1 MKKTLAM
8 FLALAMVSAL
18 CGMLFVSAEDTNL
31 AAGKS
36 YTTTAIFT
44 TDGVQNWPDEDG
56 ITLTDGIKAASD
68 AGYAD
73 PSWVGFNKQSSDY
86 DASEGGFGATTI
98 IDLGASSDLSKIAF
112 QAWGGDAGISV
123 PYWMNLYVSADGE
136 TYTSAGYLE
145 INTDAATA
153 GVNAYE
159 MDLDVTAQ
167 YVKICLYGYGWIF
180 IDEFEIY
187 GSAAVGNDETSDEPE
202 DEPSVPSTE
211 TVEEVITIDGKL
223 DDTGYT
229 KATWFNKGV
238 WQTIDT
244 VDADG
249 NVTTVAPVLK
259 DNDIK
264 YTTRTDADNIYLA
277 IQVTDEV
284 VLTTALDPEYKN
296 DVSKFSQAGAT
307 NFRLWFLGDGM
318 EKRTFYDLL
327 WDGEKLVAFRE
338 KVDTEEIKFAF
349 NTDGGVL
356 TLELAIAKASLSI
369 TDSYK
374 MMVTYSA
381 PDFGEGEKIGYNAF
395 HMTEFVRGEDGKLAE
410 GWSGND
416 AMYVAYNDA
425 DVVLGSYEVDV
436 DAPSTEPSEEPSE
449 EPSDTPSES
458 KPPKTGDAGILVF
471 AVLGVVAFCGA
482 AVAIKARG

>member
-8 FLALAMVSAL
+8 VLALALVSAL

-56 ITLTDGIKAASD
+56 VTLTDGIKAASD
-68 AGYAD
+68 AGYDD

-86 DASEGGFGATTI
+86 DASEGGFGATTV
-98 IDLGASSDLSKIAF
+98 IDLGASSDLSKLAF

-123 PYWMNLYVSADGE
+123 PYWVNLYVSADGE
-136 TYTSAGYLE
+136 TYTQAGYLE
-145 INTDAATA
+145 INPDNAAA

-167 YVKICLYGYGWIF
+167 YVKVCFYGYGWIF
-180 IDEFEIY
+180 IDEIEIY
-187 GSAAVGNDETSDEPE
+187 GSAAAAGGDEPSDDPS

-211 TVEEVITIDGKL
+211 TVEEVITVDGKL
-223 DDTGYT
+223 DDTGYE

-238 WQTIDT
+238 WQSVDT

-249 NVTTVAPVLK
+249 NVTKVAPVLEGI
-259 DNDIK
+259 DIK
-264 YTTRTDADNIYLA
+264 YTTRTDAENVYLA

-284 VLTTALDPEYKN
+284 AFKTALDPNAY
-296 DVSKFSQAGAT
+296 DQSGAT
-307 NFRLWFLGDGM
+307 NYRLWFLGDGM

-327 WDGEKLVAFRE
+327 WDGEKLVTFRE
-338 KVDTEEIKFAF
+338 KVATEEITYAF

-356 TLELAIAKASLSI
+356 TLELSIAKASLSI

-381 PDFGEGEKIGYNAF
+381 PDFGEGENVGYNAF

-416 AMYVAYNDA
+416 SMYVAYNDA
-425 DVVLGSYEVDV
+425 DVVLGSYEIDVEPVDP
-436 DAPSTEPSEEPSE
+436 PSDEPSKDEPSK
-449 EPSDTPSES
+449 DES
-458 KPPKTGDAGILVF
+458 SKAPVTGDAGILVF
-471 AVLGVVAFCGA
+471 AVLGIVAIAGY
-482 AVAIKARG
+482 AVAVKARG